1 MNVRVERDGPVTTV
15 ILDRPA
21 VRNAVDGPTAAAL
34 TGRPVAAP
42 EALAMGLADR
52 VVPLGQARS
61 AAEALAREIAALP
74 QQCLR
79 SDRASTLEGG
89 WLGEGEAMANEFRRG
104 MAVLAGPGIAAG
116 GKPTS
121 GGVVRPPPTP
131 QANARMIGPLLHPS

>member
-1 MNVRVERDGPVTTV
+1 MTDEVAVLGVGMHPWGKWGKNFVEYG
-15 ILDRPA
+15 L
-21 VRNAVDGPTAAAL
+21 
-34 TGRPVAAP
+34 VAAR

-52 VVPLGQARS
+52 VVPPGQARS

-104 MAVLAGPGIAAG
+104 MAVLAAPGTADGVNRFRGGAG
-116 GKPTS
+116 R
-121 GGVVRPPPTP
+121 GGAP
-131 QANARMIGPLLHPS
+131 A